1 MELNN
6 TKVSL
11 IPDSQISSA
20 GTLLAEAFFADPLN
34 QYVFPDPEERRR
46 VLPWYFAASVRE
58 GAFLKG
64 VSGLRASSQQTHL
77 D

>member
-6 TKVSL
+6 TRVSL

-20 GTLLAEAFFADPLN
+20 GILLAEAFFADPLN
-34 QYVFPDPEERRR
+34 QYVFPDPEERRQ

-58 GAFLKG
+58 GTFLQG
-64 VSGLRASSQQTHL
+64 V
-77 D
+77 